1 MKYYSEVLNKTFDTI
16 KDLEAAEKENRA
28 HAIKQAVEEDK
39 RRKAQLDAKEEIEKT
54 YKAYSDALNTLSVC
68 KTEYLKA
75 KENYKNLMKESG
87 DDSGLIKDPLEMFF
101 KIFW

>member
-1 MKYYSEVLNKTFDTI
+1 MKYYSEVLNKTFDTV

-54 YKAYSDALNTLSVC
+54 YKAYSDALNRLSVC

-87 DDSGLIKDPLEMFF
+87 DDSDLIKDPLEMFF

>member
-28 HAIKQAVEEDK
+28 HAIEQAVEEDK
-39 RRKAQLDAKEEIEKT
+39 RRKDQLDAKEEIEKT
-54 YKAYSDALNTLSVC
+54 YRAYSDALNRLSVY

-87 DDSGLIKDPLEMFF
+87 GDEGLARDPFEMFF
-101 KIFW
+101 KMFW